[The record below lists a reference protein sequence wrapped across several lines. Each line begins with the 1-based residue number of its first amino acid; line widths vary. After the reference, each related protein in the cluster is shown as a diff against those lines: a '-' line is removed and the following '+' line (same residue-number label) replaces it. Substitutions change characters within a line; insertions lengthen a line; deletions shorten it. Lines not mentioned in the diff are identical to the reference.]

1 MDCQSVGLLI
11 DCSFFSSLHFVRKS
25 NPKLL
30 RRVGA
35 NLRKLRESKGVS
47 QEKFAEMSELHR
59 NYIGEIER
67 GEANLT
73 FNTYE
78 KICKALNVDPS
89 VPFTLS

>member
-1 MDCQSVGLLI
+1 M
-11 DCSFFSSLHFVRKS
+11 DCSFEAVIFINLRSVKK
-25 NPKLL
+25 NAGKLL

-47 QEKFAEMSELHR
+47 QEKFAEMCNLHR

-73 FNTYE
+73 FSTYE
-78 KICKALNVDPS
+78 KICETLKVDPEIP
-89 VPFTLS
+89 VQHNK